1 MRAELLRQLRAGPQ
15 GQAIEATFGAIETQR
30 LMNCGNAQTRLDYA
44 EYAVKL
50 AEDNVKGL
58 EAAIKQA
65 REELSIR
72 RTEVNIW
79 KMQAKGLNAVL
90 QQNEIDILSRLW
102 DQLKLEKNQKV
113 VDRTR
118 QDELDGEASA
128 PKEGA

>member
-1 MRAELLRQLRAGPQ
+1 MKLLSRLRAGPQ
-15 GQAIEATFGAIETQR
+15 GQAIEATFGEIETQS
-30 LMNCGNAQTRLDYA
+30 LISHGHAQTRLQYA
-44 EYAVKL
+44 EYAVKQ

-79 KMQAKGLNAVL
+79 KNHAKGLSVAL
-90 QQNEIDILSRLW
+90 KQNEIEILTRLW

-118 QDELDGEASA
+118 QDELDGHTSA